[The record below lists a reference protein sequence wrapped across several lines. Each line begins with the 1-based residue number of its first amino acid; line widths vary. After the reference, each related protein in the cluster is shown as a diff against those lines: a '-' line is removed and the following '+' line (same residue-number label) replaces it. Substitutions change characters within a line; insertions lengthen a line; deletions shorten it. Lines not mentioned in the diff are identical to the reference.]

1 MEDDRRVEGADQF
14 LTLWKRVEAGE
25 LTPVQAQEDAFNLG
39 ANLGE
44 GICVNVHAAAEVTE
58 KLAHSGRWKRGLAL
72 ATLARAAALG
82 ITPRTPAAE
91 QCLIFATAAYIEVAK
106 AVLVDHPDPQLYE
119 AARAAGEADAE
130 RAAGAGWPRLQGLLL
145 FRLGTMLLDAYT
157 AGREPT
163 RNYEHEL
170 SLWRERAHH
179 QNEPNLRRL
188 LSHSLELD
196 DSGAAVWHPPGQSMP
211 DPLDALTIA
220 EDYLRRAAPLVSDDR
235 RGRAL
240 KALAQTLDFKRFL
253 GGEEAQAEV
262 LAVSGE
268 ALAALPAAALPAR
281 LALLAMTGERSGA
294 VDAGELISRLE
305 AEFGTLLDDEV
316 TAWDAAGQAAGL
328 LARSDPARALDVL
341 MLRKRL
347 TGPWDDPGKR
357 EGHYRL
363 EIKLLVQRDAPD
375 WVMADA
381 ERDGSI
387 AHVSAR
393 ALAEADAPPPGST
406 ARSRAAACLA
416 VLALAAGF
424 DEERIAIE
432 QQERRRLSTIDPT
445 LTGEHGEYS
454 EAIISHLASL
464 HEGEAVNQV
473 RAGKHRR
480 ALREYAQAAPFF
492 LGCGLPARALH
503 CCRGIDDMLA
513 RGTIADVGE
522 LTKELVDWSWALEL
536 SMPEAAPPVLRPLYG
551 RAIWVALQHG
561 NDPEVILTLLQLAK
575 GFVSSAWMV
584 QGTRGFNLSED
595 EKDQLA
601 RAYALE
607 QELPATESPLRPAED
622 YGVFTE
628 DQMLVAYAGMSE
640 DTPAHT
646 VKDRLANL
654 ERRFEHQLVGHLV
667 RALESEPTAFT
678 SAELRQALDERT
690 VLLLLYYGPTLSDD
704 ATAILSVAMTA
715 ESQSLGV
722 DTANTRWRPRTLSAE
737 DQSLTVSPLAYFVAE
752 LREGLLHDPRPRLVT
767 PPTRD
772 ALARIPEL
780 YWRPLIERLVE
791 LRAQGK
797 DRLLIV
803 PFAETHVCPLHLA
816 GNGEG
821 VLADDWTVSY
831 GLGVSDVVR
840 AVRKRTS
847 AAKARSTGAA
857 FGRSYENDPRMPAV
871 PSSRVEVS
879 AIASIMRTEPV
890 MDAGATVNAV
900 KRALEECRWVH
911 VRAHGRHNV
920 AAPFLQ
926 TVFLSPADGND
937 GRLRAYEIFELD
949 LSGVEVVTLGACETS
964 LTRVDYSD
972 NSRGLTAALLAA
984 GAGAVVGGLWN
995 VLPDASTEF
1004 FTTFYRVL
1012 IGDGADVRDAYAE
1025 AQRRTR
1031 QKFPAY
1037 RDWGAFVLT
1046 GAPT

>member
-1 MEDDRRVEGADQF
+1 VEDDWRVEGADQF
-14 LTLWKRVEAGE
+14 LALWKRVEAGE
-25 LTPVQAQEDAFNLG
+25 LTPVQAHEDAFNLG

-44 GICVNVHAAAEVTE
+44 GICVKVHAAVEVTE

-106 AVLVDHPDPQLYE
+106 AVLVDHPDLQLYE

-130 RAAGAGWPRLQGLLL
+130 RAAGAGWPRLQGLVL

-179 QNEPNLRRL
+179 QNEPHLRRL

-196 DSGAAVWHPPGQSMP
+196 DSGAAVWHPPGQRMP
-211 DPLDALTIA
+211 APLDALTIA

-253 GGEEAQAEV
+253 GGEEAEAEV

-268 ALAALPAAALPAR
+268 ALAALPAVALPAR
-281 LALLAMTGERSGA
+281 LALLAMSGERGA
-294 VDAGELISRLE
+294 VDAGELISKLE
-305 AEFGTLLDDEV
+305 AEFGTLQDDEV
-316 TAWDAAGQAAGL
+316 TAWDAAGQAASL

-341 MLRKRL
+341 MQRKRL
-347 TGPWDDPGKR
+347 AGPWDDPGKR

-363 EIKLLVQRDAPD
+363 EIKLLVQRDAPE

-387 AHVSAR
+387 AQVSAR

-445 LTGEHGEYS
+445 LTGEHGEHS
-454 EAIISHLASL
+454 EAIIWLVASL

-473 RAGKHRR
+473 AAGRHRR
-480 ALREYAQAAPFF
+480 ALREYARAVPLF

-503 CCRGIDDMLA
+503 CCWGIDDMLA
-513 RGTIADVGE
+513 QGSIADVGE
-522 LTKELVDWSWALEL
+522 LAQELVDAIWAIEL
-536 SMPEAAPPVLRPLYG
+536 FMPDAARPVLRPLYG

-584 QGTRGFNLSED
+584 QGTRGFTLSE
-595 EKDQLA
+595 ELKDQLA
-601 RAYALE
+601 RARALE
-607 QELPATESPLRPAED
+607 QELPAAQSPLRPAED

-628 DQMLVAYAGMSE
+628 DQMLVSYVGMSE
-640 DTPAHT
+640 ETPAHT

-654 ERRFEHQLVGHLV
+654 ERQFERQLVGHLAD
-667 RALESEPTAFT
+667 ALESKPTAFT
-678 SAELRQALDERT
+678 SAELRQVLDERT
-690 VLLLLYYGPTLSDD
+690 VLLQLYYGPTLSDD
-704 ATAILSVAMTA
+704 AMMILSVIMTSD
-715 ESQSLGV
+715 SQSFGV
-722 DTANTRWRPRTLSAE
+722 DTADTRWRPHTLSAE
-737 DQSLTVSPLAYFVAE
+737 DRSLTVGPLGGFVAE

-767 PPTRD
+767 PPTRE
-772 ALARIPEL
+772 ALAAIPEL
-780 YWRPLIERLVE
+780 YWRPLIEHLAELRTRGRDRLV
-791 LRAQGK
+791 
-797 DRLLIV
+797 IV
-803 PFAETHVCPLHLA
+803 PFGETHVCPLHLA
-816 GNGEG
+816 GNGKG

-831 GLGVSDVVR
+831 SLAVSDVVR
-840 AVRKRTS
+840 AARTRRS
-847 AAKARSTGAA
+847 AANARSAGAA
-857 FGRSYENDPRMPAV
+857 FGLSYENDPRMPTV

-879 AIASIMRTEPV
+879 IIASIMQTEPV
-890 MDAGATVNAV
+890 MDAEIRLVVA
-900 KRALEECRWVH
+900 RAG
-911 VRAHGRHNV
+911 RAG
-920 AAPFLQ
+920 P
-926 TVFLSPADGND
+926 
-937 GRLRAYEIFELD
+937 
-949 LSGVEVVTLGACETS
+949 
-964 LTRVDYSD
+964 
-972 NSRGLTAALLAA
+972 
-984 GAGAVVGGLWN
+984 
-995 VLPDASTEF
+995 
-1004 FTTFYRVL
+1004 
-1012 IGDGADVRDAYAE
+1012 GD
-1025 AQRRTR
+1025 
-1031 QKFPAY
+1031 
-1037 RDWGAFVLT
+1037 
-1046 GAPT
+1046 

>member
-1 MEDDRRVEGADQF
+1 VEDDRRVAGADQF
-14 LTLWKRVEAGE
+14 LALWQRVEAGE
-25 LTPVQAQEDAFNLG
+25 LTPAQAQEDAVNLG
-39 ANLGE
+39 ATLGE
-44 GICVNVHAAAEVTE
+44 DICVNVYAAGDATE
-58 KLAHSGRWKRGLAL
+58 ELAHSGRWKRGLAL

-82 ITPRTPAAE
+82 ITPRTPAAD
-91 QCLIFATAAYIEVAK
+91 QCLIFATAAYIEVAH
-106 AVLVDHPDPQLYE
+106 AVLVDHPDPELYE

-145 FRLGTMLLDAYT
+145 FRLGSMLLDAYT
-157 AGREPT
+157 TGRDPT
-163 RNYEHEL
+163 AHNYEHEL
-170 SLWRERAHH
+170 NLWRERAHH
-179 QNEPNLRRL
+179 QNEPHLRRL
-188 LSHSLELD
+188 LSTRLELD
-196 DSGAAVWHPPGQSMP
+196 ESGAVVRRPPVESMP
-211 DPLDALTIA
+211 APLDALTIA
-220 EDYLRRAAPLVSDDR
+220 EDFLRRAAPLVSDDR
-235 RGRAL
+235 RGRTL
-240 KALAQTLDFKRFL
+240 KALAQTLAFKRAL
-253 GGEEAQAEV
+253 GGEVTEAEF
-262 LAVSGE
+262 LAVAGE
-268 ALAALPAAALPAR
+268 ALAALPADELQAR
-281 LALLAMTGERSGA
+281 LALLAMVGERGGPI
-294 VDAGELISRLE
+294 DANDLISRLE
-305 AEFGTLLDDEV
+305 EKFDTLQDDET

-347 TGPWDDPGKR
+347 TGPWDDQGAR

-363 EIKLLVQRDAPD
+363 EIQLLVQRDAPD

-381 ERDGSI
+381 QRDGSI
-387 AHVSAR
+387 ASVSAR
-393 ALAEADAPPPGST
+393 ALAEADAPPPRST

-416 VLALAAGF
+416 VLAAAAGF

-432 QQERRRLSTIDPT
+432 QQERRRLSTIDST
-445 LTGEHGEYS
+445 LTGEHS
-454 EAIISHLASL
+454 EAVIYLVASL
-464 HEGEAVNQV
+464 HEGEAVNQFG
-473 RAGKHRR
+473 AGNHRR
-480 ALREYAQAAPFF
+480 ALREYARAAPIF

-503 CCRGIDDMLA
+503 CSEGIDDLLK
-513 RGTIADVGE
+513 RGSIADVGD
-522 LTKELVDWSWALEL
+522 LARELVDWIWALEL
-536 SMPEAAPPVLRPLYG
+536 FMPEAARPVLRPLYG

-561 NDPEVILTLLQLAK
+561 NDPEVTLTLLQLAK

-584 QGTRGFNLSED
+584 QGTRGFTLSEN
-595 EKDQLA
+595 EKDQLS

-607 QELPATESPLRPAED
+607 QELPTTESPLRPAED
-622 YGVFTE
+622 YGLFTE

-640 DTPAHT
+640 DTPADT

-654 ERRFEHQLVGHLV
+654 ERQFEQQLVSHLV
-667 RALESEPTAFT
+667 DAVERKPTAFT
-678 SAELRQALDERT
+678 SAELQQALDERT
-690 VLLLLYYGPTLSDD
+690 VLLQLYYGPTLSDD
-704 ATAILSVAMTA
+704 EMAILSVIMTA
-715 ESQSLGV
+715 ESQSFGF
-722 DTANTRWRPRTLSAE
+722 DTASTTWLSHTLSAE
-737 DQSLTVSPLAYFVAE
+737 DRSLTVSPLGNFVAE
-752 LREGLLHDPRPRLVT
+752 LREGLQLDPRPRLVT
-767 PPTRD
+767 PPSRE
-772 ALARIPEL
+772 ALAAIPEL
-780 YWRPLIERLVE
+780 YWRPLIEHLAE
-791 LRAQGK
+791 LRTQGK

-803 PFAETHVCPLHLA
+803 PFGETHVCPLHLA
-816 GNGEG
+816 GNGQG

-831 GLGVSDVVR
+831 SLGVSDLVR
-840 AVRKRTS
+840 AVRARRS
-847 AAKARSTGAA
+847 GANARSAGAA
-857 FGRSYENDPRMPAV
+857 FGLSYENDPRMPTV

-900 KRALEECRWVH
+900 KRALGECRWVH

-937 GRLRAYEIFELD
+937 GRLRAHEIFELD
-949 LSGVEVVTLGACETS
+949 LDGVEVVTLGACETS

-984 GAGAVVGGLWN
+984 GVGAVVGGLWN

-1025 AQRRTR
+1025 AQRHTR